1 MFALIKAIPL
11 MMKSAKFWIIAA
23 LVSSL
28 VSGVVWVAY
37 DYRKTL
43 QELAIS
49 EQRVDNLQSQL
60 SVVNERIKK
69 ERDRTQSLRSDNSKI
84 TSQYLSKIR
93 ELQELKENY
102 QMLKDK
108 PNEAALKIESSF
120 NTFMNDMSCITGETS
135 QCPK

>member
-1 MFALIKAIPL
+1 MFALIKAIPM
-11 MMKSAKFWIIAA
+11 MMKTAKFWIIAG

-28 VSGVVWVAY
+28 VGGVTWLAY

-43 QELAIS
+43 QELAVS
-49 EQRVDNLQSQL
+49 EQQVDNLQNQL
-60 SVVNERIKK
+60 LVVNGRIKE

-84 TSQYLSKIR
+84 SSQYLAKIR
-93 ELQELKENY
+93 ELQDLKENY

-120 NTFMNDMSCITGETS
+120 NTFMNDVSCITGDAAL
-135 QCPK
+135 CPK

>member
-1 MFALIKAIPL
+1 MFALIKAIPM
-11 MMKSAKFWIIAA
+11 MMKTAKFWIIAG

-28 VSGVVWVAY
+28 VGGFTWLAY

-43 QELAIS
+43 QELAVS
-49 EQRVDNLQSQL
+49 EQQVDNLQNQL
-60 SVVNERIKK
+60 LVVNGRIQE

-84 TSQYLSKIR
+84 SSQYLAKIR
-93 ELQELKENY
+93 ELQDLKENY

-120 NTFMNDMSCITGETS
+120 NTFMNDVSCITGDAAL
-135 QCPK
+135 CPK

>member
-11 MMKSAKFWIIAA
+11 MMKTAKFWIIAG

-28 VSGVVWVAY
+28 VGGVTWLAY

-43 QELAIS
+43 QELAVS
-49 EQRVDNLQSQL
+49 EQHVDNLQNQL
-60 SVVNERIKK
+60 LVVNGRIKE

-84 TSQYLSKIR
+84 SSQYLAKIR
-93 ELQELKENY
+93 ELQDLKENY

-120 NTFMNDMSCITGETS
+120 NTFMNDVSCITGETS